1 MDADAKKT
9 ALRMIPYGLY
19 VLTAEGKDGKVAAST
34 VNWVTQTAFQPPL
47 VVVGV
52 KADSGAHAIIKE
64 SKVFALNIL
73 GKDQK
78 GMAFTFFKPLERE
91 GNSIGGEAFR
101 KGSLGAPILEKT
113 PAFVECALIDT
124 IEKGD
129 HSIFVG
135 EVKDAGVAV
144 QPAGPSR
151 RRDFGDERF
160 GRQGFLRRIASRATW
175 QLKFQ
180 VPSSGSRFRNIKII
194 GVANQKREKNYGKDK
209 AYRIPGD
216 GR

>member
-1 MDADAKKT
+1 MEAEAKKT

-19 VLTAEGKDGKVAAST
+19 VLTAEAKDGKVAAAT

-78 GMAFTFFKPLERE
+78 GQAFTFFKPLERE
-91 GNSIGGEAFR
+91 GNSIGGEAFH
-101 KGSLGAPILEKT
+101 KGSLGAPILDNA
-113 PAFVECALIDT
+113 PAFVECKLVDT

-135 EVKDAGVAV
+135 EVQDAGVKA
-144 QPAGPSR
+144 QPIGRPDDATLTLK
-151 RRDFGDERF
+151 DLGDKVF
-160 GRQGFLRRIASRATW
+160 
-175 QLKFQ
+175 
-180 VPSSGSRFRNIKII
+180 
-194 GVANQKREKNYGKDK
+194 YG
-209 AYRIPGD
+209 G
-216 GR
+216 

>member
-9 ALRMIPYGLY
+9 ALRMIPYGIY
-19 VLTAEGKDGKVAAST
+19 VLTSESKDGKVAAST

-52 KADSGAHAIIKE
+52 KADSGAHSIIKD

-78 GMAFTFFKPLERE
+78 GQAFTFFKPLERE
-91 GNSIGGEAFR
+91 GNNIGGEPFR
-101 KGSLGAPILEKT
+101 NGSLGAPILERAA
-113 PAFVECALIDT
+113 AFIECQLVDT

-135 EVKDAGVAV
+135 EVKDAGVAM
-144 QPAGPSR
+144 QPSGRPDDAILAM
-151 RRDFGDERF
+151 RDLG
-160 GRQGFLRRIASRATW
+160 
-175 QLKFQ
+175 
-180 VPSSGSRFRNIKII
+180 
-194 GVANQKREKNYGKDK
+194 EKVFYG
-209 AYRIPGD
+209 G
-216 GR
+216 